1 VGGCSIRRRCANA
14 FHGFGFKREL
24 RDQFGLDAGIAHTGE
39 ALEQGSDSFE
49 SQVDFLCGRHALNVN
64 KVIF

>member
-1 VGGCSIRRRCANA
+1 
-14 FHGFGFKREL
+14 L
-24 RDQFGLDAGIAHTGE
+24 RDQFGLDAGIAHTRE

-49 SQVDFLCGRHALNVN
+49 SQVDFLSGRHILNVN